1 MSPLSFRGELRQRVL
16 DVTHQDAGAFMV
28 WQFVTCDAVA
38 TPGAESCGCDL
49 KQSGRLIA
57 FDRIGGKS

>member
-28 WQFVTCDAVA
+28 WQFLHA
-38 TPGAESCGCDL
+38 TPWQRAASNPAAA
-49 KQSGRLIA
+49 I
-57 FDRIGGKS
+57 